1 MDLDS
6 KLKDGLKMLKSD
18 AVQFGI
24 GALGFYTSV
33 DAKWISNPA
42 NAGTTYPFN
51 TQGASDFLAAIFG
64 SNVAQKVTGVAGA
77 ASQTFKP
84 FGWLNKGALLA
95 VGAYIAKET
104 IDGDLIDALADVAIP
119 FGVGYSAGGI
129 FDANPAGTTPGSNR
143 GMYNSANQGGNAL
156 QAVLAANRRAVRQ

>member
-6 KLKDGLKMLKSD
+6 KLKDGMKAIKSD

-42 NAGTTYPFN
+42 NANTSYPFN

-64 SNVAQKVTGVAGA
+64 SNVALKVTGISGA

-95 VGAYIAKET
+95 VGAYLAKE
-104 IDGDLIDALADVAIP
+104 IVDGDLINALADIAIP
-119 FGVGYSAGGI
+119 FGVGYAAGGI
-129 FDANPAGTTPGSNR
+129 FDANPATGTTPGANR
-143 GMYNSANQGGNAL
+143 GLYNSANQGSYM
-156 QAVLAANRRAVRQ
+156 QAVVAANRRAVKQ